1 MVAFSEAYHN
11 TAPKGSL
18 LRAVAAL
25 LNRLAL
31 DNLNSVFIAAGCATA
46 TTTSKA
52 KFANTVTYMTD
63 GAFHSLTTQDN
74 FWTPNGPV
82 LNAGATVV
90 TANKY
95 LLCVNSAGAATVVAG
110 NPAPTLAAVT
120 FTATPDALAIFGVL
134 SVVTNAATTFTP
146 GTTLLGAGGITSTFN
161 DGPGLNLTPILADMT
176 SGAEILEANGGN
188 TQFYLG

>member
-25 LNRLAL
+25 LNRLCL
-31 DNLNSVFIAAGCATA
+31 DNLNSVFSAAGCITA

-52 KFANTVTYMTD
+52 KFVNTTTYMTD
-63 GAFHSLTTQDN
+63 GAFHSLAATDN

-82 LNAGATVV
+82 LNSTATVV
-90 TANKY
+90 QANKY
-95 LLCVNSAGAATVVAG
+95 LLCVNAAGAATVVAG
-110 NPAPTLAAVT
+110 NPAPTLAQVT
-120 FTATPDALAIFGVL
+120 FTSSPDALAVFGVL
-134 SVVTNAATTFTP
+134 SVVTNATTTFTP
-146 GTTLLGAGGITSTFN
+146 GTTLLGAAGITSTFN
-161 DGPGLNLTPILADMT
+161 DGPGLNLTPLLADMA